1 VRPGRW
7 RRNDGELETRTLTSL
22 PRAFLI
28 DLDDTLI
35 SAYGNPGAAWVR
47 VADMYRARLGTD
59 TASLAVE
66 ITDTAQAFW
75 SDEARHKEW
84 RHKLQE
90 ARRRIVGQVLQR
102 RGLADTDLADKI
114 ADRYSRLREE
124 EMHLFPHALDVLKH
138 FRQRGVRLCLITNG
152 AAATQRAKI
161 ERFGLA
167 GHFDHIQI
175 EGEHGFGKP
184 ELRAYEHALRT
195 LDAPAEESWILG
207 DNLVWEVQAPQRLG
221 LHAIWCDRDG
231 KGVPAGSNVTPDR
244 IISCLSELMA

>member
-1 VRPGRW
+1 MQVK
-7 RRNDGELETRTLTSL
+7 ETRSLVSL
-22 PRAFLI
+22 PNAFLI

-35 SAYGNPGAAWVR
+35 SAYGNPGAAWQR
-47 VADMYRARLGTD
+47 VAHLFSARMGTD
-59 TASLAVE
+59 PSELAAE
-66 ITDTAQAFW
+66 ITDTAQDFW

-90 ARRRIVGQVLQR
+90 ARRRIVGDVLGR
-102 RGLADTDLADKI
+102 RGLHDADLAHEI

-124 EMHLFPHALDVLKH
+124 EMHLFPHALDMLSH
-138 FRQRGVRLCLITNG
+138 FRQRGVRLGLITNG

-184 ELRAYEHALRT
+184 ELRAYEHALGR
-195 LDAPAEESWILG
+195 LNAKANECWILG
-207 DNLVWEVQAPQRLG
+207 DNLVWEVQAPQKLG
-221 LHAIWCDRDG
+221 LHAIWFDRER
-231 KGVPAGSNVTPDR
+231 KGVPEGTGITPDR